1 MAEVGEDDLRELDLQ
16 QVDLLAE
23 DERQEEV
30 ERPAEDLEVELELG
44 DGLGHGRER

>member
-1 MAEVGEDDLRELDLQ
+1 MVEVGEHDVGELDLQ
-16 QVDLLAE
+16 QVDLLAQH
-23 DERQEEV
+23 ERQEQV